1 MVKKETE
8 KGKIDLEE
16 SSTDK
21 KDVEVELIVEAKS
34 ELYNVSVKQKLNRSK
49 LPEEIDKIIEQISKS
64 KNFRATPIKIES
76 IITSNGDNIEDPVK
90 LFATKIGVD
99 PEQLSKSRLIAIK
112 GDDVQILQPTKIS
125 ARDGGII
132 LLAINDYVFNQSSTP
147 YKEWK
152 EMCEGSNL
160 KSNTPIYQIAGDI
173 KRVKYIDKK
182 KYDNT
187 PKKEMKLTPKAV
199 DLVKKVIEKFIEE
212 N

>member
-8 KGKIDLEE
+8 EEKIDLEE
-16 SSTDK
+16 SSTDE
-21 KDVEVELIVEAKS
+21 KDVEVELTVEAKS
-34 ELYNVSVKQKLNRSK
+34 ELYNVSVEQKLNRSK
-49 LPEEIDKIIEQISKS
+49 LPGEIDNIIEQISKS
-64 KNFRATPIKIES
+64 KNFKATPIKVEPIS
-76 IITSNGDNIEDPVK
+76 TPSGGDIEDPVE

-99 PEQLSKSRLIAIK
+99 PEQFSKSRLVAIK
-112 GDDVQILQPTKIS
+112 DDDVQILQPTKIT

-132 LLAINDYVFNQSSTP
+132 LLAINDYVFGQSSTP

-152 EMCEGSNL
+152 EMCETSNL

-173 KRVKYIDKK
+173 KRGKYIDKN